1 MDIKIF
7 IASFGLVFLAELGDK
22 TQLTAMALTTTSKS
36 GWMVFAG
43 TSLALIATTA
53 LAVLFGAALTQWVPQ
68 NVLHIISAVAFILV
82 GVILLVNV
90 ARKAPDT
97 VPEEEAKTAAALSR
111 AATPP
116 GGKIIFEW
124 IASQAVSFEDGIIAL
139 LEEVL
144 LRVSDPQDRETVE
157 QIIAEDRKHVESL
170 REMEKLGRK
179 PVVETGL
186 AELAER
192 DLQDTKAPAL
202 KRLSETGNGEGLRTR
217 IEAAVE
223 AEEKLADF
231 YLALARKTKIHAAK
245 DAFRWLAAEDID
257 HAQRLCAL
265 INPPDELAA

>member
-1 MDIKIF
+1 MDIKIL

-22 TQLTAMALTTTSKS
+22 TQLTAMALTTSSKS

-68 NVLHIISAVAFILV
+68 NVLHIVSAVAFILI

-90 ARKAPDT
+90 ARKAPAPA
-97 VPEEEAKTAAALSR
+97 PEGEAKTAATAI
-111 AATPP
+111 AAPP

-124 IASQAVSFEDGIIAL
+124 IASQAVSFEDGIIEL
-139 LEEVL
+139 LEDL
-144 LRVSDPQDRETVE
+144 LPRVSDPQDRETVE
-157 QIIAEDRKHVESL
+157 QIIAEDRHHVESL
-170 REMEKLGRK
+170 RKMEKLGRK
-179 PVVETGL
+179 PAIETGM

-192 DLQDTKAPAL
+192 DLQGTKTPAL
-202 KRLSETGNGEGLRTR
+202 KHLSETGDGKGLRTR

-265 INPPDELAA
+265 INPADELAA